1 MSVNRQICRVIESE
15 AVNRKILIELNGK
28 LLKTEKILGL
38 DFRPGDYA
46 CFQTYDNSEKS
57 LVVAL
62 NPDELLAVRLKK
74 ETDDEDYQNDIVS
87 PISQIIPHD
96 QNVFIEKQ
104 FGLKISDFSRSL
116 NKDLIKDPFI
126 INRLKVVFENVID
139 EQELDKGIKDIF
151 PIIAIQ
157 SGVEFEEMKKEVY
170 KKADEVLCRKLVNV
184 QTNRDVH
191 KYLMER
197 IDRITN
203 EKDHDEFFKSLG
215 YYLDRLRK
223 IQKEKSLSS
232 SNMGVIFYPIYSHYL
247 KRFKR
252 EGIDNWIQLRA
263 NNNAI

>member
-1 MSVNRQICRVIESE
+1 
-15 AVNRKILIELNGK
+15 
-28 LLKTEKILGL
+28 
-38 DFRPGDYA
+38 
-46 CFQTYDNSEKS
+46 
-57 LVVAL
+57 
-62 NPDELLAVRLKK
+62 
-74 ETDDEDYQNDIVS
+74 
-87 PISQIIPHD
+87 
-96 QNVFIEKQ
+96 
-104 FGLKISDFSRSL
+104 
-116 NKDLIKDPFI
+116 
-126 INRLKVVFENVID
+126 
-139 EQELDKGIKDIF
+139 
-151 PIIAIQ
+151 
-157 SGVEFEEMKKEVY
+157 MKKEVY